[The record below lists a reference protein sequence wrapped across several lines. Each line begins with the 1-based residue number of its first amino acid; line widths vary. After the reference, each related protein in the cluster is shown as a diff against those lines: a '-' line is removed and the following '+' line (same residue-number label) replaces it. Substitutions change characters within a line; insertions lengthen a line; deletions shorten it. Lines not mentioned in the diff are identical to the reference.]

1 MQGFS
6 MALADSVP
14 GVSGGTVAFVLGFY
28 DKFINSLNTLISRKG
43 DKKEAIKFLVKLGIG
58 WVIGMAIASLILSN
72 LFETHIYQVSSLF
85 IGFIIFAIPLIIKEE
100 KENGNEK
107 KDNSKKS
114 HY

>member
-1 MQGFS
+1 MKEFLKNAMQGFS

-28 DKFINSLNTLISRKG
+28 DKFINLLNTLISRKG

-58 WVIGMAIASLILSN
+58 LVIGMAIASLILSN

-85 IGFIIFAIPLIIKEE
+85 I
-100 KENGNEK
+100 
-107 KDNSKKS
+107 
-114 HY
+114 